1 MSKVK
6 EIAFCAMLPLLL
18 LTSCE
23 SQKPVKYD
31 IDSVASIKGTEVFQP
46 DWENIAEHYE
56 FPSWYIDGKFGIF
69 IHWGLY
75 SVPAFGNEWYSRN
88 MYQQGS
94 AEYEHHRATYGDQKD
109 FGYKDFIPMFTAE
122 QFNADTWAAM
132 PTPIRSVWT
141 RWLARLWNQRQLTR
155 FLNTEV
161 KGAFVGLPTNPSWL
175 RQLHCQAACPE
186 TWS

>member
-69 IHWGLY
+69 IH
-75 SVPAFGNEWYSRN
+75 S
-88 MYQQGS
+88 
-94 AEYEHHRATYGDQKD
+94 
-109 FGYKDFIPMFTAE
+109 MFTAE

-155 FLNTEV
+155 FLNTEA

-175 RQLHCQAACPE
+175 RQLHCQAACLE